1 MDLLYEDPF
10 DVEAQKK
17 IEAAIHQANERVWQ
31 VLTPVS
37 TDMLRHIF
45 NGFGN
50 RLIRAKTYQDTFLGL
65 FGLWPESNGV
75 SEVEKLAQTVR
86 ELEEAALAGG
96 AAANAVRDYERKLQE
111 MNEEKKV
118 LDRELDRAKL
128 SANRVA
134 AVVANDWKDTDNKV
148 MPVRQWLEE
157 RRVFQGEMQH
167 LKENLTV
174 AERTAK
180 AEAQLK
186 EKYQLRFKVLEER
199 FKLSSR
205 TGVSYAGPERT
216 MSTGRAPRQ
225 SLGGVENLSRSS
237 SSRFSSRNLPKSGII
252 SSKVYGSSKLADLGH
267 ADEKDKTKPEDFVF
281 GMLYDMLQ
289 KEVLT
294 LQKACHQKDQ
304 NIKDKDNTIE
314 ALARR

>member
-1 MDLLYEDPF
+1 MLQTALWLDLIFAIAGTLSHPLQ
-10 DVEAQKK
+10 VSLPP
-17 IEAAIHQANERVWQ
+17 IEAIIAPLEAELKLLEWRILDR
-31 VLTPVS
+31 
-37 TDMLRHIF
+37 M
-45 NGFGN
+45 N
-50 RLIRAKTYQDTFLGL
+50 RLT
-65 FGLWPESNGV
+65 V